1 MAESTASPPVV
12 EWLLLVH
19 ELPARPSN
27 VRVKTWR
34 RLQSLG
40 AVAVKNSIYV
50 LPNSPAAREDFEWM
64 KAEIEAMRGEA
75 TVFLAQAMDGRTTRE
90 LIAAFRRAR
99 EADYTHIRRDAERLL
114 ASAGRRGMRA
124 SPRRQRTLESLRARL
139 AHACA
144 LDFFGAPGRLAAE
157 AAVQQFERQR
167 EQTTTRTTRVAE
179 KGEPRMT
186 GKFTN
191 RTWVT
196 RPRPGVDRMA
206 SAWLIRRFID
216 PRARFQFADQ
226 PKPGTTLPFDMYG
239 VEFGH
244 HGNHCT
250 FETLAQRFGVAAAP
264 VRRLGRIVHDVD
276 LKDDRYNSPE
286 APAVRHMVEGLRQMC
301 ADDHELLE
309 RGITFFEALFRSFAG
324 EPAARAATGRA
335 PRKRNSSRRRAR

>member
-1 MAESTASPPVV
+1 MKVPPTSAPAV

-34 RLQSLG
+34 RLHSLG

-64 KAEIEAMRGEA
+64 KTEIEALRGHA
-75 TVFLAQAMDGRTTRE
+75 TVFAAQAVDGRTTQE
-90 LIAAFRRAR
+90 LIAAFRKAR
-99 EADYTHIRRDAERLL
+99 TTDYEHIRREAEQLL
-114 ASAGRRGMRA
+114 ASAGRGGMRA
-124 SPRRQRTLESLRARL
+124 SPRQRRTLESLRARFS
-139 AHACA
+139 HVCA
-144 LDFFGAPGRLAAE
+144 TDFFGAPGRQQAE
-157 AAVQQFERQR
+157 AALQQFEQR
-167 EQTTTRTTRVAE
+167 WEAAAAASSPRVVE
-179 KGEPRMT
+179 KGESRMT
-186 GKFTN
+186 KNFTN

-226 PKPGTTLPFDMYG
+226 PKPGPALPFDMYG

-250 FETLAQRFGVAAAP
+250 FETLAQRFGVDAAA

-276 LKDDRYNSPE
+276 LKDDRYDSPE

-309 RGITFFEALFRSFAG
+309 RGIGFFEALFRSFAG
-324 EPAARAATGRA
+324 ESLARASASRKA
-335 PRKRNSSRRRAR
+335 ASLRKRAK